1 MGTTTTTQSP
11 LLVSSVMQHRLVKLH
26 ENDTIQDAVEKLNDN
41 HVSALPVVNDD
52 DQLVGIL
59 TVTDLLRL
67 VQDAEQS
74 LEDRM
79 TIYENCYWLTE
90 LIRDTLGNNEV
101 TTAMS
106 VKPITASADEPLE
119 RVANLMLDHKVHHIP
134 ITTDGKQL
142 VGMVSSLDFVRLAA
156 TPA

>member
-1 MGTTTTTQSP
+1 MGTASTTPSA
-11 LLVSSVMQHRLVKLH
+11 LRVSSVMQHPVVKLH
-26 ENDTIQDAVEKLNDN
+26 ETDSIQDAVDQLNEN

-79 TIYENCYWLTE
+79 TVYENCFWLTE

-106 VKPITASADEPLE
+106 SKPVTAKPDDPLQ
-119 RVANLMLDHKVHHIP
+119 RVANLMLDHQVHHIP
-134 ITTDGKQL
+134 ITTEGKQL
-142 VGMVSSLDFVRLAA
+142 VGMVSSVDFVRLAA